1 MDNEEIL
8 QSLEK
13 ARTGANENE
22 TRLLNQCYIRDNNT
36 GYRNTVYHCT
46 GVPFTKSYSELDW
59 TARLFYC
66 LLGHLPATV
75 KLYDGYEYRQKF

>member
-1 MDNEEIL
+1 MGFGRTFYPVFMDNEEIL

-36 GYRNTVYHCT
+36 GYRNQ
-46 GVPFTKSYSELDW
+46 W
-59 TARLFYC
+59 RI
-66 LLGHLPATV
+66 
-75 KLYDGYEYRQKF
+75 